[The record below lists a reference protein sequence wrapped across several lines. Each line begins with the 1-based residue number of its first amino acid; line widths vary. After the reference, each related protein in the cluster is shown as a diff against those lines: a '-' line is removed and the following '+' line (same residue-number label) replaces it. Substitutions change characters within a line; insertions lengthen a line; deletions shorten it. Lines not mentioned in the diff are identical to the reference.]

1 MSAILITGASGQ
13 LGNCFR
19 ELENNYQN
27 YKFIF
32 ADSKDLDLTNGN
44 QISDFFKNHKIDYCI
59 NCGAYTAVD
68 NAEEN
73 QEMAYLINSEAVKNL
88 ALDCQKQNA
97 ILIHYSTDYVF
108 DGTNYKP
115 YTEDDETNPINYYG
129 ETKLA
134 GEKLAIENNPKTI
147 ILRTSWVYS
156 SYGKNF
162 VKTMLELAKTRDEL
176 KIINDQIGSP
186 TLAGDLAQATLEILE
201 FIQNNPN
208 FENFG
213 IYNYSGEGV
222 CSWYDFCKAIM
233 AINGNKTTKITA
245 IETKDYPTKTTRPH
259 FSVLNKTKI
268 KQVFNLKIPYWRE
281 SLIKFLN

>member
-1 MSAILITGASGQ
+1 MFVVLVTGANGQ

-73 QEMAYLINSEAVKNL
+73 QEMAYLINSEAVKKL
-88 ALDCQKQNA
+88 ALECQKQNA

-115 YTEDDETNPINYYG
+115 YTEEDQTNPINYYG
-129 ETKLA
+129 ETKLM

-156 SYGKNF
+156 KYGKNF
-162 VKTMLELAKTRDEL
+162 VKTMLELGKTKPEL
-176 KIINDQIGSP
+176 KIISDQIGSP
-186 TLAGDLAQATLEILE
+186 TLANDLADTTMKILE
-201 FIQNNPN
+201 FIQKNPD
-208 FENFG
+208 FSSFG

-222 CSWYDFCKAIM
+222 CSWYDFTKAIM
-233 AINGNKTTKITA
+233 EISENKAIKITA
-245 IETKDYPTKTTRPH
+245 IETKDYPTKASRPH
-259 FSVLNKTKI
+259 FSVLNKSKI
-268 KQVFNLKIPYWRE
+268 KEIFNLEIPYWRD
-281 SLIKFLN
+281 SLGKFLN